1 VEQPIEHLSTAEI
14 EAGLDFVRSS
24 PRDGGSVDLIV
35 RRPAVDEREVVAEA
49 VLDAEVGLMGDNW
62 RTRGSTSTE
71 DGSSNPEAQVTI
83 MNSRLAGLVA
93 RDPERRQLAGDQ
105 LYVDLDLS
113 EENLPAGT
121 RLAVGSATLEVSAKP
136 HTGCAK
142 FSARFG
148 PEAARFVNSPV
159 GRQLR
164 LRGLNAKVVVP
175 GKLQAGDSVRKIS
188 AAG

>member
-1 VEQPIEHLSTAEI
+1 MEHPNEHLNTAEI
-14 EAGLDFVRSS
+14 EAALDFVRSS
-24 PRDGGSVDLIV
+24 PCDRGSLDLIV
-35 RRPAVDEREVVAEA
+35 RRPAVSEREVVTEA
-49 VLDAEVGLMGDNW
+49 LLDMEFGLVGDNW
-62 RTRGSTSTE
+62 STRGSSSTPN
-71 DGSSNPEAQVTI
+71 GSSNPEAQVTI

-93 RDPERRQLAGDQ
+93 RQPERRQLAGDQ

-121 RLAVGSATLEVSAKP
+121 RLEVGSAVIEVSAKP

-142 FSARFG
+142 FAARFG
-148 PEAARFVNSPV
+148 TDAARFVNSPV

-175 GKLQAGDSVRKIS
+175 GKLQAGDSIRKVVR
-188 AAG
+188 AG

>member
-1 VEQPIEHLSTAEI
+1 MEQAFEHLSTAEI

-24 PRDGGSVDLIV
+24 PSDDGSIELIV
-35 RRPAVDEREVVAEA
+35 RRPAVNEREVVAEA
-49 VLDAEVGLMGDNW
+49 VLDSEVGLVGDNW
-62 RTRGSTSTE
+62 STRGSSSTR
-71 DGSSNPEAQVTI
+71 DGTSNPEAQLTI

-93 RDPERRQLAGDQ
+93 RVPERRQLAGDQ

-113 EENLPAGT
+113 VDNLPGGT
-121 RLAVGSATLEVSAKP
+121 RLEVGSAVIEISTKP

-148 PEAARFVNSPV
+148 LEAARFVNSPV

-175 GKLQAGDSVRKIS
+175 GKLQAGDTIRKMVS
-188 AAG
+188 EG